1 MNSRFVSIA
10 KHAPGVTNIVILIVA
25 LTLAVSLSA
34 QVPGPG
40 GVAAR
45 FGQSRVGLFQQPA
58 HAVNAESPAPP
69 SGSSFSFGLVD
80 FPRSPDST
88 AFGVNS
94 KNEIVGV
101 YGSNLP
107 QWEGLTQS
115 YLLKG
120 NDYLKLAYPGAPYTS
135 AFGINKQGEIVGWYY
150 DPSGNGLWHA
160 FLLRGKNYSTIDYPG
175 AQYTAALN
183 INDHGEIIGL
193 YWSGAGMQHGFMLA
207 KGVYTTF
214 DPPAS
219 FDTVPFGINS
229 SGTVVGNYSEASNNS
244 HGFIYQNGQ
253 FTTVDYPGS
262 PNTVLTGINDK
273 GQIIGGYG
281 DNVTVGA
288 LTWPN
293 PKVFL
298 LDSGTYTTFAP
309 PVGDAQVT
317 WAYTLNGNDFVG
329 FYIDSLGNIYGYEA
343 TIGQ

>member
-1 MNSRFVSIA
+1 MNSRFVAIPSQIM
-10 KHAPGVTNIVILIVA
+10 IA
-25 LTLAVSLSA
+25 LTLTAASLWA
-34 QVPGPG
+34 QVPDAG

-45 FGQSRVGLFQQPA
+45 FGQPRVGMIPSVQA
-58 HAVNAESPAPP
+58 ASGESPAPSP
-69 SGSSFSFGLVD
+69 SSSFSFGLID

-94 KNEIVGV
+94 KNEIVGI

-120 NDYLKLAYPGAPYTS
+120 NDYLKIAYPGAPYTS

-150 DPSGNGLWHA
+150 DPSGNGIWHA
-160 FLLRGKNYSTIDYPG
+160 FLLKGKTYTTIDYPG

-183 INDHGEIIGL
+183 INDHAEIIGL
-193 YWSGAGMQHGFMLA
+193 YWNGTGMQHGFMLV
-207 KGVYTTF
+207 KGVYNTF

-219 FDTVPFGINS
+219 GGTEPVGINS
-229 SGTVVGNYSEASNNS
+229 SGVVVGNYVDASNNT
-244 HGFIYQNGQ
+244 HGFIYQKGQ
-253 FTTVDYPGS
+253 YTTVDYPGS
-262 PNTVLTGINDK
+262 PVTGLTGINDK

-281 DNVTVGA
+281 DTVQVGA
-288 LTWPN
+288 LFWPT

-298 LDSGTYTTFAP
+298 LDSGTYTTFTP

-317 WAYTLNGNDFVG
+317 WAYTLNGNNFVG

-343 TIGQ
+343 TISQ